1 MGVLALFFGASM
13 NQLLI
18 AGADTGAIT
27 MSSREIADLV
37 ESRHADVVRSIERLM
52 FSKVI
57 SGYAPTAYTHP
68 QNGQTYECYMLNK
81 RDSFVVVAQLC
92 PEFTARIVDR
102 WQELE
107 AQVAKPAFQIP
118 TTLAGALRLAA
129 EQAEQIEQQQAQLA
143 IAAPKVA
150 FVDGYVE
157 ATGLKGFREVAKLLR
172 ANEARLREFLI
183 DRKIMYRLNGEWV
196 AYQPHIDAGRFEVK
210 TGKSDRS
217 GHAFNRSMFTPK
229 GVEWIAGEWAKRGIQ
244 QALSG
249 AEFEPGEAA

>member
-1 MGVLALFFGASM
+1 M

-107 AQVAKPAFQIP
+107 AQVAKPAFQLP
-118 TTLAGALRLAA
+118 STFSAALRLAA

-143 IAAPKVA
+143 IAAPKVEA
-150 FVDGYVE
+150 LDRISKADGE
-157 ATGLKGFREVAKLLR
+157 LCISDAAKAMQIQPRKLFAWMEQNHWIFRRGNK
-172 ANEARLREFLI
+172 
-183 DRKIMYRLNGEWV
+183 WV
-196 AYQPHIDAGRFEVK
+196 AYQDRIQSGYLTHRVTLVERKDGTDKEVAQVLV
-210 TGKSDRS
+210 T
-217 GHAFNRSMFTPK
+217 AK
-229 GVEWIAGEWAKRGIQ
+229 GQAK
-244 QALSG
+244 L
-249 AEFEPGEAA
+249 AEVAA

>member
-1 MGVLALFFGASM
+1 M

-18 AGADTGAIT
+18 AGANTGAIT

-52 FSKVI
+52 FSQVI

-129 EQAEQIEQQQAQLA
+129 EQAEQIERQQTQIA
-143 IAAPKVA
+143 IAAPKVEA
-150 FVDGYVE
+150 LDRISKADGE
-157 ATGLKGFREVAKLLR
+157 LCISDAAKAMQIQPRKLFAWMEQNHWIFRRGNK
-172 ANEARLREFLI
+172 
-183 DRKIMYRLNGEWV
+183 WV
-196 AYQPHIDAGRFEVK
+196 AYQDRIQSGYLTHRVTLVERKDGTDKEVAQVLV
-210 TGKSDRS
+210 T
-217 GHAFNRSMFTPK
+217 AK
-229 GVEWIAGEWAKRGIQ
+229 GQAK
-244 QALSG
+244 L
-249 AEFEPGEAA
+249 AEVAA